1 MDDLCAQA
9 QPPAEKDFMHF
20 QRLPEG
26 GCELLSARFSRQAFG
41 RHSHDYYAFGVISSG
56 AEKLFYRGAYA
67 LGGPGSVVTLSPG
80 EIHDGLPGH
89 DSGWA
94 YRMLYLDPAWVSRH
108 LLNDAGSGQA
118 IHLFT
123 SAMQHAP
130 ALARHFVQQ
139 HRLLEQSDN
148 PLERETALLD
158 LLSQLFERNGVQPVR
173 AAANAAEPWAVS
185 QVRHKLDADFAQDIS
200 LADLAAL
207 VGLDP
212 LYLIRVFK
220 KHTGVSPHSYQIQK
234 RVGRVQTLLRAGL
247 SLAQASAACGF
258 CDQSHMNRA
267 FRKVVGL
274 TPGKFR

>member
-1 MDDLCAQA
+1 MDDLAHL
-9 QPPAEKDFMHF
+9 PADKDFMSF
-20 QRLPEG
+20 RRIPEG

-67 LGGPGSVVTLSPG
+67 VGGPGNVVTLSPG

-94 YRMLYLDPAWVSRH
+94 YRMLYLDPVWVSRH
-108 LLNDAGSGQA
+108 LLDEADSGEA
-118 IHLFT
+118 IHLFK
-123 SAMQHAP
+123 SAMQHTP
-130 ALARHFVQQ
+130 ALAQHFVQQ
-139 HRLLEQSDN
+139 HRLLEQSAN

-158 LLSQLFERNGVQPVR
+158 LLSQLFERNGVQPSR
-173 AAANAAEPWAVS
+173 PADNAAEPWAVS
-185 QVRHKLDADFAQDIS
+185 QIRHKLDTDFAQDIT
-200 LADLAAL
+200 LAELANL

-220 KHTGVSPHSYQIQK
+220 KHVGVSPHSYQIQK
-234 RVGRVQTLLRAGL
+234 RVGQVQALLRAGRP
-247 SLAQASAACGF
+247 LAEASTACGF
-258 CDQSHMNRA
+258 FDQSHMSRA
-267 FRKVVGL
+267 FRKVVGI